1 MCSAAFVYAGLFG
14 SIAKHCT
21 HGPAGLCR
29 SLFVFSLNEVASVV
43 QRGVS
48 LTLSLSL
55 SLSLSRSKIILACE
69 RCNDRR
75 AKFAWVCN
83 MILP

>member
-29 SLFVFSLNEVASVV
+29 LLFVFSLNDVASVV
-43 QRGVS
+43 S
-48 LTLSLSL
+48 ELSSSLSL
-55 SLSLSRSKIILACE
+55 SLSLVLKLYLPVKDVMICVRSSHGYAI
-69 RCNDRR
+69 
-75 AKFAWVCN
+75 
-83 MILP
+83 